1 MEALI
6 VGGKVCMGK
15 YGRKVFTII
24 GIQKP
29 LEFIGG
35 GYNPHHPIRTN
46 L

>member
-1 MEALI
+1 METLN
-6 VGGKVCMGK
+6 VGYKVCLGK

-35 GYNPHHPIRTN
+35 VQP
-46 L
+46 